1 MTQYSTLYE
10 KCLSKLEDPT
20 LAMLPEEDLEE
31 MLHGYLMS
39 AIAKHRKCE
48 HNLSDRDE
56 ELKQF
61 NSDLSDLEIEILS
74 ILMVREWISVQLHSV
89 VNTLQVFG
97 GKEEKLGFI
106 SSVRCIGKPC
116 SVFLRICWNT
126 LRVVIPKRRDEIC
139 SNGNGLK
146 SLQIGQSAGKMRI
159 VSPSTT
165 VG

>member
-10 KCLSKLEDPT
+10 KCLSKIEDPT
-20 LAMLPEEDLEE
+20 LAMLPEEDLEN

-48 HNLSDRDE
+48 HDLSDRDE

-61 NSDLSDLEIEILS
+61 NFDLSDLEIEILS

-97 GKEEKLGFI
+97 GKEEKWFSQASHI
-106 SSVRCIGKPC
+106 KE
-116 SVFLRICWNT
+116 LREMDDR
-126 LRVVIPKRRDEIC
+126 LRLEAQQLSRDYTYTD
-139 SNGNGLK
+139 NDYFD
-146 SLQIGQSAGKMRI
+146 
-159 VSPSTT
+159 
-165 VG
+165 

>member
-10 KCLSKLEDPT
+10 KCLSKIEDPT
-20 LAMLPEEDLEE
+20 LAMLPEEDLEN

-48 HNLSDRDE
+48 HDLSDRDE

-97 GKEEKLGFI
+97 GKEEKFYSQ
-106 SSVRCIGKPC
+106 SSHLAE
-116 SVFLRICWNT
+116 LRALDES
-126 LRVVIPKRRDEIC
+126 LRLEAQQLSRDYSYID
-139 SNGNGLK
+139 NDYFD
-146 SLQIGQSAGKMRI
+146 
-159 VSPSTT
+159 
-165 VG
+165 

>member
-48 HNLSDRDE
+48 HDLSDKDE

-74 ILMVREWISVQLHSV
+74 ILMVREWISQRLNSV
-89 VNTLQVFG
+89 TNVMQVFG
-97 GKEEKLGFI
+97 GKEEKWFSQASHI
-106 SSVRCIGKPC
+106 KE
-116 SVFLRICWNT
+116 LREMDDR
-126 LRVVIPKRRDEIC
+126 LRLEAQQLSRDY
-139 SNGNGLK
+139 SYTDNDYFD
-146 SLQIGQSAGKMRI
+146 
-159 VSPSTT
+159 
-165 VG
+165 